1 MDTPSRTLEACE
13 GGLLMLRKPN
23 HSLPKLSLPQR
34 SSAEA
39 ADKGLNGSSPG
50 PMTFVSSFFADDPYS
65 DQKSFTQLLA
75 TADIRDG
82 RSAVDMS
89 DFSRQSVHSPRFKS
103 FMPSKFPIQHSPFFT
118 VPAGMSPSILLDS
131 PVLFSPLQ
139 QVQPSPTTG
148 SYPVPT
154 SLGQEQTTSS
164 HDQLKMEN
172 DFAFKPHPQPT
183 TSSTGTGSFGFS
195 HQQIQSQ
202 ISSHTM
208 ASSLSP
214 IYDSN
219 LQSVSAPSQDAKI
232 EPAEKPAPAQQMV
245 PSHPLPQFVERP
257 SEDGYNWRKYGQK
270 QVKGGEYPRSYY
282 KCTYP
287 SCHVKKKVERS
298 SDGQITE
305 IVYKGEHN
313 HEKPQST
320 RRTAMGNRDVLH
332 SMAMDRTDAYGNASD
347 LSTSKGYT
355 GGVHGSAEH
364 SQGSSSDDGAEDGD
378 GSESNPEFKRRKH
391 DHEFTSTVPL
401 RTVREPRV
409 VVQTT
414 SEVDILDDGYRWR
427 KYGQK
432 VVKGNEHPRSYY
444 KCTNVGCKVR
454 KHVERSSKDSAAV
467 ITTYEGKHNHDVP
480 TGRSTHN
487 DMSATSS
494 SRAAGPASDNN
505 LIMPAGSLQ
514 EQYLGKNQSL
524 VMEAGFGG
532 QDTWN
537 PDSGF
542 TERGAE
548 QFRANVVGSDQG
560 VYGNQ
565 GDLYYPQAVGL
576 VPKEEPVMLTNPIAG
591 SMQPTFQDGQSPYYI
606 ANFPH

>member
-131 PVLFSPLQ
+131 PVLFSPL

-480 TGRSTHN
+480 TG
-487 DMSATSS
+487 
-494 SRAAGPASDNN
+494 
-505 LIMPAGSLQ
+505 
-514 EQYLGKNQSL
+514 
-524 VMEAGFGG
+524 FGG

-576 VPKEEPVMLTNPIAG
+576 VPKEEPVMLTNPIE
-591 SMQPTFQDGQSPYYI
+591 QPGTISSRI
-606 ANFPH
+606 